1 MPVRLPATL
10 VLLLFTTSVF
20 AEPSWDVPQ
29 RRKEQFPTEF
39 AYLLAPLPYSMPG
52 IGEGYFLMGYMSNI
66 FDTTADAAIVS
77 VQGDATGLVS
87 QFDEIPLIKDR
98 LFLQLMDMDINKAT
112 VSDYESRGMDSS
124 SDYNLVEVS
133 GVRQQ
138 SAELT
143 LSLWER
149 RIAFL
154 ARYKSSANDVEALR
168 NSGGDLLAEYNPP
181 VRSEGISRSIGA
193 MLDLTDDYQ
202 DPRDGLRLRLDIT
215 DHPAIKS
222 SDPDFFVMD
231 YSLLYYLPFNHTDTM
246 VFNFFRSDAHLR
258 SQGETN
264 PAAIIAEW
272 GGSSC
277 APSDTACISAETQ
290 RLNNTIS
297 ANRYGTATSLGGTDR
312 LRSYADGRFS
322 GAHMEFV
329 GIELRSNFVQDA
341 EPFDYLI
348 WKDVRT
354 SVQLAVFAELGT
366 VAETRDDLWK
376 ETHSSVGIGARLVTA
391 SGSVYRADW
400 ATGDEGS
407 EFSVFFFYPWK

>member
-1 MPVRLPATL
+1 MLKRAITLL
-10 VLLLFTTSVF
+10 VLLLCVPPVF
-20 AEPSWDVPQ
+20 AWDVAE

-52 IGEGYFLMGYMSNI
+52 IGEGYFLMGYLSNL
-66 FDTTADAAIVS
+66 FDTTADVAVIS
-77 VQGDATGLVS
+77 VQGDATGLVT
-87 QFDEIPLIKDR
+87 QLDELPLIKDR
-98 LFLQLMDMDINKAT
+98 LFLQLMNVDIDKAT
-112 VSDYESRGMDSS
+112 VSDYESRGMDGS

-133 GVRQQ
+133 AVRQQ

-143 LSLWER
+143 LNLWQR
-149 RIAFL
+149 RL
-154 ARYKSSANDVEALR
+154 ALITRYKSSANDVEALR
-168 NSGGDLLAEYNPP
+168 DSSGDLLASYDPP
-181 VRSEGISRSIGA
+181 VRSEGISRSIGT

-202 DPRDGLRLRLDIT
+202 DPRDGLRLRLDLT
-215 DHPAIKS
+215 DHPSDKS
-222 SDPDFFVMD
+222 SDPDFFVVD
-231 YSLLYYLPFNHTDTM
+231 YSLLYYLPFNGSDTM
-246 VFNFFRSDAHLR
+246 VFNFFRSDAHVR
-258 SQGETN
+258 SKGATT
-264 PAAIIAEW
+264 PAEVIAEM
-272 GGSSC
+272 GGSACVPGPEYASC
-277 APSDTACISAETQ
+277 IAAETQ
-290 RLNNTIS
+290 RVYNIIA

-322 GAHMEFV
+322 GAHTEFL

-354 SVQLAVFAELGT
+354 SVQLAVFAEMGT
-366 VAETRDDLWK
+366 VAETRGDLWK
-376 ETHSSVGIGARLVTA
+376 DTRSSVGIGARLVTA